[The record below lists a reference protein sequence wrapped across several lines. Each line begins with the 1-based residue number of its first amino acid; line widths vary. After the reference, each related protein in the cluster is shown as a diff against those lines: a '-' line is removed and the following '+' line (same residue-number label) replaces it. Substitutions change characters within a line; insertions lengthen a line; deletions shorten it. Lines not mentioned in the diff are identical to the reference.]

1 MIVTKK
7 VTINTPDGILE
18 LFQLPEVYVEGSVW
32 VFEVASDNSVQMRV
46 PEEIGEFIKITP
58 APAVDSTLFVTY
70 NITED
75 SALDSMGVSNWDRDT
90 MYKIVEMIHS
100 QQKTI
105 AAMDLALSKRVTE
118 KELDTWASVI
128 DRKVKDLEYR
138 IGVL

>member
-7 VTINTPDGILE
+7 ATISTPDGILE
-18 LFQLPEVYVEGSVW
+18 LFQLPEAYLENSVW

-70 NITED
+70 DILEENPLEI
-75 SALDSMGVSNWDRDT
+75 AGINNWDRDT
-90 MYKIVEMIHS
+90 INKIVEMINS

-105 AAMDLALSKRVTE
+105 NAMDLALSKRVTE

-128 DRKVKDLEYR
+128 DRKVKDLEIR
-138 IGVL
+138 IGTL